1 MKTLWCNYQ
10 VQLNNAPMRSYNYDS
25 ILCCTFF
32 EEGQIAH
39 VIGSLQTKLNQTKL
53 KK

>member
-1 MKTLWCNYQ
+1 MKTFWYNYQ
-10 VQLNNAPMRSYNYDS
+10 AQLNNAPMGSYNYDS
-25 ILCCTFF
+25 VFCCTFF
-32 EEGQIAH
+32 EEQIAH